1 MPNPSAVLYGPGDVR
16 IEDRP
21 VPEPGPGEVQVEVTA
36 IGVCGSDVHYYDHGR
51 IGTRVVEDP
60 MVLGHES
67 AGRISAVGAG
77 VDPGRVGQRVAMEP
91 GVPCGHCRQC
101 RAGRYNLCEGM
112 AFFATPPINGSIA
125 RYVTIAADFAHPV
138 PDELDDVQ
146 AAMAEPVSVGIW
158 ACRRAGVTA
167 GDRVLVIGAGPVGLF
182 TAQVARRI
190 RRDERHRH
198 RPQRSPARRRS
209 PARLDRCP
217 GRRTTRR
224 TLRRVDRMLGVV
236 ASLAVS
242 APTCRPGRPG
252 RSRRDGRGFG
262 RLRRPADS
270 DPRAVDYRHLPVRQ
284 HLSHRAGPPRLRLGA
299 SCPGGDARIPTAPHA
314 KRRCWSGARTP
325 LRSKPSSDRKNV
337 LFGIMSKIDRGGA
350 TIAIN
355 RR

>member
-1 MPNPSAVLYGPGDVR
+1 VIVPNPSAVLYGPGDVR

-125 RYVTIAADFAHPV
+125 RFVTIAADFAHPV

-167 GDRVLVIGAGPVGLF
+167 GERVLVTGAGPIGLF
-182 TAQVARRI
+182 TAQVARAFGAASVTVTDLSDHRLAVAAQLGLI
-190 RRDERHRH
+190 AVRAGAPLDERFDVLIECSGSSRALQSAL
-198 RPQRSPARRRS
+198 P
-209 PARLDRCP
+209 L
-217 GRRTTRR
+217 
-224 TLRRVDRMLGVV
+224 VDRAGRVV
-236 ASLAVS
+236 LV
-242 APTCRPGRPG
+242 GMG
-252 RSRRDGRGFG
+252 E
-262 RLRRPADS
+262 DS
-270 DPRAVDYRHLPVRQ
+270 VAFDVPLIQTRELWITGTFRYANTY
-284 HLSHRAGPPRLRLGA
+284 
-299 SCPGGDARIPTAPHA
+299 PTALALLAAGSVQVAPVVTHEFPLH
-314 KRRCWSGARTP
+314 RTEEALLVGRTDP
-325 LRSKPSSDRKNV
+325 TALK
-337 LFGIMSKIDRGGA
+337 
-350 TIAIN
+350 AIV
-355 RR
+355 RP